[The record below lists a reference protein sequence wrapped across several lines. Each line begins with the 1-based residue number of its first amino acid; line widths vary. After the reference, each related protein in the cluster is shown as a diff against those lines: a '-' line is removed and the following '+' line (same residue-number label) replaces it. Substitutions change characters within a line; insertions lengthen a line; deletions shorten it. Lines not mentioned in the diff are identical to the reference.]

1 MGGPKQPPQPL
12 SPGAH
17 LQNQGTPGHLRMGVN
32 ASGQPVAMSP
42 SPVVRVY
49 RTSGKSLLDGAGN
62 ADRDDG
68 KPIDARFDWLSP
80 FETEKY
86 VLVPEKLDAD
96 SASARSRACSLLS
109 NSHLPIEIYARI
121 SEPTRRS
128 RSERCAW
135 ILADGTLGEV
145 RDGGNAQSVIPPPR
159 PPKAVGVVHSHPTVP
174 SFLSPPSH
182 GGRGDEDYDD
192 VSLVQDPVQLVV
204 ESNSGRL
211 WQQFTRGRTS
221 IIGRVANGGVFF
233 LVSED
238 DPVAAVAYRTWTLDD
253 WRDRKTAAPR

>member
-1 MGGPKQPPQPL
+1 
-12 SPGAH
+12 
-17 LQNQGTPGHLRMGVN
+17 
-32 ASGQPVAMSP
+32 
-42 SPVVRVY
+42 VY
-49 RTSGKSLLDGAGN
+49 GISGKSLLDGAAN

-86 VLVPEKLDAD
+86 VLVPEKLDPDA
-96 SASARSRACSLLS
+96 ASARARACSLLS
-109 NSHLPIEIYARI
+109 SSQLAIEIHARI

-135 ILADGTLGEV
+135 ILADGALGDV
-145 RDGGNAQSVIPPPR
+145 RDGRSAQSVTPPPR
-159 PPKAVGVVHSHPTVP
+159 PPKAVGIVHSHPTVP
-174 SFLSPPSH
+174 GFLSPPSH

-192 VSLVQDPVQLVV
+192 VSLVQDPIQLVV

-221 IIGRVANGGVFF
+221 IIGRVGNGGVLF
-233 LVSED
+233 LVAGD
-238 DPVAAVAYRTWTLDD
+238 DPIAAVAYRTWSPDD
-253 WRDRKTAAPR
+253 WRERKTAASR